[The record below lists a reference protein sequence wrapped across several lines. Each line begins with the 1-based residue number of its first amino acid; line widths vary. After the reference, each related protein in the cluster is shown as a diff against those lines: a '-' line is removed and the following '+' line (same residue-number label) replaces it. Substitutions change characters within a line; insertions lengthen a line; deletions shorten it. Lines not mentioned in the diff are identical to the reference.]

1 MPAMKAR
8 LCVPRTDSK
17 RKRSVAMI
25 DVEKLS
31 KELEDRF
38 PDVQFEIYDD
48 CVEIDFD
55 FNSLEIVFHSKG
67 YINIKTMY
75 LEPKYLKKV
84 GEIVSVV
91 GESIVERMMSND

>member
-1 MPAMKAR
+1 MKAR

-17 RKRSVAMI
+17 RKRSVSMI

-55 FNSLEIVFHSKG
+55 FNSIEIMFHSKG
-67 YINIKTMY
+67 DIDIKTMY
-75 LEPKYLKKV
+75 LQPKYLKKV
-84 GEIVSVV
+84 GEIVSLV
-91 GESIVERMMSND
+91 GDNIVNFELVEEQE